1 MTDTTAIEPT
11 ADAIARIGRHSFA
24 RVETDDGPTFE
35 QLGLNAA
42 LLKSI
47 KDVGYEAPTPIQIE
61 IIPALLAG
69 RDVIAQAQTGS
80 GKTAAFGL
88 PIIEAID
95 PKQRSVQALIL
106 APTRELAIQ
115 VAEALHRYGRHK
127 DVETLP
133 IYGGQPYERQFRG
146 LQRGVQIV
154 VGTPGRVM
162 DHMRRGTLKLDN
174 IRFFVLD
181 EADEMLDM
189 GFVEDIE
196 WILEQAPPERQMALF
211 SATIPPRIADLA
223 SSYLRQTAADH
234 DRRQA
239 DDGAAGPPVIVRSA
253 PRTQDRRPDPDSRR
267 RDPAIGHDLLPH
279 QGGSR

>member
-1 MTDTTAIEPT
+1 MTDITATDPT
-11 ADAIARIGRHSFA
+11 ADAATEPDGARSRDE
-24 RVETDDGPTFE
+24 VETDDGPTFE

-47 KDVGYEAPTPIQIE
+47 KDVGYEEPTPIQIE
-61 IIPALLAG
+61 VIPALLAG

-115 VAEALHRYGRHK
+115 VAEALHKYGRHK

-146 LQRGVQIV
+146 L
-154 VGTPGRVM
+154 
-162 DHMRRGTLKLDN
+162 
-174 IRFFVLD
+174 
-181 EADEMLDM
+181 
-189 GFVEDIE
+189 
-196 WILEQAPPERQMALF
+196 
-211 SATIPPRIADLA
+211 
-223 SSYLRQTAADH
+223 AA
-234 DRRQA
+234 
-239 DDGAAGPPVIVRSA
+239 
-253 PRTQDRRPDPDSRR
+253 RR
-267 RDPAIGHDLLPH
+267 RRSWSARPAA
-279 QGGSR
+279 SWTTCAAAR